1 MAAGDKVS
9 DVTAALEREESPAA
23 KTEQDE
29 NDAVLAFSDTLP
41 GNDNEPKTE
50 DTSLEEKAAEA
61 KAEKE
66 LEDFNSN
73 DATMAFGSLVM
84 A

>member
-9 DVTAALEREESPAA
+9 DVTAALEKEVSPEA
-23 KTEQDE
+23 KSEQDE

-41 GNDNEPKTE
+41 GNDNEPKGDNTTE
-50 DTSLEEKAAEA
+50 NEKVAEA
-61 KAEKE
+61 KAQKE
-66 LEDFNSN
+66 LDEFNNN
-73 DATMAFGSLVM
+73 DATMAFGSLVQ